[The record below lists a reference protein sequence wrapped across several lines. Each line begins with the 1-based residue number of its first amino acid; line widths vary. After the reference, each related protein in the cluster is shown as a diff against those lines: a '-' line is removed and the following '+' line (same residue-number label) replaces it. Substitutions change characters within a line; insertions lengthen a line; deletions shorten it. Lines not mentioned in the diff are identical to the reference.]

1 MIHQAQWMDYHQRH
15 PHGEHSIA
23 GVMRVLPDFRSDS
36 LDNQRDVLVYL
47 PPSYASGDRRYPVI
61 YFQDGQNCF
70 DRATS
75 FAGTEWAVDETLE
88 GLAGEG
94 LEVIAVGL
102 PHAGEARLREYNPF
116 AHVWKGE
123 GETYLNFLLNEVK
136 PVIDRDFRTLPDRPH
151 TGIFGSSMGAL
162 ISLYAFFRHPYAFGM
177 VGAMSPAFWVG
188 HGAIYRYIE
197 QAYFND
203 GRIYLDNGTREMSA
217 RQMHRLLIQ
226 RGYRDEANLRYVT
239 EKGGE
244 HTESAW
250 ARRLPEALRFL
261 LRG

>member
-1 MIHQAQWMDYHQRH
+1 MIQHAQWMDYRERH

-23 GVMRVLPDFRSDS
+23 GTVRVLPDFSSDS
-36 LDNQRDVLVYL
+36 LGNQRDISVYL
-47 PPSYASGDRRYPVI
+47 PPSYDHAQRHYPVI

-75 FAGTEWAVDETLE
+75 FAGVEWGVDETLQH
-88 GLAGEG
+88 LAGEG
-94 LEVIAVGL
+94 LEVIAVGI
-102 PHAGEARLREYNPF
+102 PHAGEARVREYNPF
-116 AHVWKGE
+116 ANVWRGE
-123 GETYLNFLLNEVK
+123 GEAYLDFLLTSLK
-136 PVIDRDFRTLPDRPH
+136 PVIDRDFRTLPDRRH

-188 HGAIYRYIE
+188 HGAIYRYVE
-197 QAYFND
+197 QAMFND

-217 RQMHRLLIQ
+217 RQMHRLLVQ
-226 RGYRDEANLRYVT
+226 RGYQDEANLRYVI
-239 EKGGE
+239 EKEGE

-250 ARRLPEALRFL
+250 ARRLPDALRFL
-261 LRG
+261 LR

>member
-1 MIHQAQWMDYHQRH
+1 L
-15 PHGEHSIA
+15 
-23 GVMRVLPDFRSDS
+23 RVLPDVASEQ
-36 LDNQRDVLVYL
+36 LGNQRDLIVYL
-47 PPSYASGDRRYPVI
+47 PPSYFESERRYPVI

-75 FAGTEWAVDETLE
+75 FAGTEWGVDETLQN
-88 GLAGEG
+88 LAGEG
-94 LEVIAVGL
+94 IEAIAVGL

-116 AHVWKGE
+116 PHVWKGE
-123 GETYLNFLLNEVK
+123 GEAYLDWLLGSVK

-162 ISLYAFFRHPYAFGM
+162 ISLYAFFRHPAIFGM

-197 QAYFND
+197 QATFNE

-217 RQMHRLLIQ
+217 RQMHRLLLQ
-226 RGYRDEANLRYVT
+226 RGYQDGANLRYVT

-250 ARRLPEALRFL
+250 ARRLPDALRFL
-261 LRG
+261 LGG